1 MKKTYNESVSAIRM
15 TRPTAPIQSNRV
27 INQTG
32 RLKYFSKSFKSF
44 IVIVFEFAIYPL
56 SVHL

>member
-1 MKKTYNESVSAIRM
+1 MKKTYNESASAIRM
-15 TRPTAPIQSNRV
+15 TNPTAPIQSNNV

-44 IVIVFEFAIYPL
+44 MLVSVFRMCFTNRIFT
-56 SVHL
+56 